1 MNNGEAGNNPMMSL
15 NKISRFLV
23 RKNTSPWGEKVDNSL
38 GTKDG
43 KMYLLLNVRKIG
55 ALEMRCN

>member
-1 MNNGEAGNNPMMSL
+1 MMSL